1 MFLHCVILN
10 PVVALEAVDVA
21 GISGSPSFLKE
32 AKKTYRALYTEAYS
46 SKNQDLHMCSKSK
59 VLFSILIDKGSF
71 WQIFKILSLA
81 VKNSWMK
88 IPVEQVLYNV
98 YGILSICRCIWVLY
112 IDICM
117 HLFVTCLFIC
127 FFLSCSTQRIWP
139 NILQIFVCDIFYFLN
154 NL

>member
-1 MFLHCVILN
+1 MCFHCVILN

-21 GISGSPSFLKE
+21 GISGSPSFLRG
-32 AKKTYRALYTEAYS
+32 AQKTYRALYIEAYS

-59 VLFSILIDKGSF
+59 VLFSISIVKGSF
-71 WQIFKILSLA
+71 WQIFKILPLA

-98 YGILSICRCIWVLY
+98 YGILSTCRCLWVLY

-117 HLFVTCLFIC
+117 HLFVTCLFIW
-127 FFLSCSTQRIWP
+127 FLLSCSTQRIWP
-139 NILQIFVCDIFYFLN
+139 NILQILCVTFFIF
-154 NL
+154 